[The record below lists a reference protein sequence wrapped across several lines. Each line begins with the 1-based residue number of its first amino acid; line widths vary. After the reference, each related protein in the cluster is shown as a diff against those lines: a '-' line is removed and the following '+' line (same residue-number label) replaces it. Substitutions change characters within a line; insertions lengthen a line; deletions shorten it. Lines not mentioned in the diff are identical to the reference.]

1 MKEKIGRLAR
11 GYADMPSPQIILDPT
26 GIEDTIEYG
35 RINQGALHIKSS
47 NGLSIRGA
55 LYSTSPRVTPAQNY
69 FSGGAVNITFD
80 VDPQGLDEDDSIEG
94 SFAIVTN
101 GGEYSVPYSLTVV
114 KTEYSEQTEEQD
126 NVIEY
131 EQKDSSE
138 VKPIIKKKAQ
148 LGIEHK
154 RREYY
159 LKYMRGRL
167 DYLAGVTPS
176 ISLAMMEKNLRAY
189 IGEEEPTFREKLEM
203 LELAIWRGDISRAD
217 AYIDNIS
224 QMRDDMGSDFEGY
237 VFFKYLTYKKSPDW
251 EKKEQLLRLLSSYDN
266 RSGFL
271 SIFLI
276 RLMVED
282 SLSDRPMD
290 CLARLHNY
298 YESGERTPYLYIQVC
313 KIMNRIPETLRQ
325 FGEFELDALYFGARH
340 GYIEESLAQAICRY
354 ADTTRVFQEKLYY
367 ILRLLYRTFKQERIC
382 DTICRLL
389 MLGGRT
395 GESYLPWYEMAVGG
409 TPENEEI
416 YEYYLKSCPIG
427 GAEMPEAVYL
437 YFAYHEPQSY
447 IAKCRLYESAI
458 NNIDSYSVLYNSYND
473 SAENFVREEIS
484 RGIIDDNIAPIY
496 SGILTSDKIDSALA
510 ELLPEILLMYKIQTR
525 DKSFAKVQVVYN
537 ELDEVQEVELA
548 DGEAKLAIY
557 TPNYDIYFLDADGYK
572 YRNVPYKLTQ
582 FIQNSDSLFDAC
594 VKLAPQLPVCK
605 LAMARELMGKY
616 VLTTSEVAELTELTG
631 QGGLTDEYKKSI
643 VSAVLFRHTWG
654 SEKQDAMLIA
664 DCAGFSLTTKDENIR
679 LIEALIKLG
688 HYNRAWKEIQTSGY
702 EFISKESLT
711 LLADNIIK
719 ARLFDKEDF
728 LTGLSWNLFV
738 RGERSKTLLHYL
750 ALHYNGLSEDMWD
763 LMCAASSA
771 GCEMGDLPERLLA
784 QKLFSDCR
792 DRIDDIFRVYA
803 AGGSVD
809 RQILRAYYV
818 VKCHASFVDGEPIS
832 EDIMD
837 TMTNVA
843 LHNFEGAG
851 LPVIVQLAL
860 TKRYSTQVVLSP
872 ELQRLCE
879 KIIQDLISRGIVFP
893 YYKRFSAPICLPNEI
908 NDKTLLSFKGQE
920 NDSVTLILYSE
931 NDDEE
936 PVYLEMNH
944 VYSGLFVKAVLLF
957 AGEKADY
964 EIRVTRDGKSF
975 VAEEGV
981 LRAEITATEKPDRFV
996 LLNDLVRSSVY
1007 PDDPAWQHSVL
1018 EYAKKTELVDNLFKI
1033 KES

>member
-11 GYADMPSPQIILDPT
+11 GYADMPSPEITLEPT
-26 GIEDTIEYG
+26 SIEDTIEYG
-35 RINQGALHIKSS
+35 RINQGALRIKSG
-47 NGLSIRGA
+47 NGLSVRGA

-69 FSGGAVNITFD
+69 FSGGAINITFD
-80 VDPQGLDEDDSIEG
+80 VDPQGLDEDDCIEG

-101 GGEYSVPYSLTVV
+101 GGEYSIPYSLTVV
-114 KTEYSEQTEEQD
+114 RTEYSQQSEEQD
-126 NVIEY
+126 SVIEY
-131 EQKDSSE
+131 EPKDSPE
-138 VKPIIKKKAQ
+138 EKTFIKKKTPMGA
-148 LGIEHK
+148 EHK

-167 DYLAGVTPS
+167 DYLAGITPS

-189 IGEEEPTFREKLEM
+189 IGEKEPNFREKLEM
-203 LELAIWRGDISRAD
+203 LELAIWRGDIPRAD
-217 AYIDNIS
+217 AYIENIS
-224 QMRDDMGSDFEGY
+224 QMTDDMRADFEGY
-237 VFFKYLTYKKSPDW
+237 AFFKYLTYKKSPDW
-251 EKKEQLLRLLSSYDN
+251 EKKEQLLRLLSSYDT
-266 RSGFL
+266 RSGYL

-290 CLARLHNY
+290 CLGRLKNY

-354 ADTTRVFQEKLYY
+354 ADSTRIFQEKLYY
-367 ILRLLYRTFKQERIC
+367 ILRLLYRSFKQEMIC

-395 GESYLPWYEMAVGG
+395 GESYLPWYEMAVSS
-409 TPENEEI
+409 TPENEDV

-427 GAEMPEAVYL
+427 GVEMPEAVYL

-447 IAKCRLYESAI
+447 IARCRLYESAI
-458 NNIDSYSVLYNSYND
+458 NNIDEYSVLYNSYKD
-473 SAENFVREEIS
+473 SAESFAREEIS
-484 RGIIDDNIAPIY
+484 RGVIDENIAPIY
-496 SGILTSDKIDSALA
+496 SGVLKPEKIDASLA
-510 ELLPEILLMYKIQTR
+510 EMLPEILLMYKIKVSDT
-525 DKSFAKVQVVYN
+525 SFTKIQIVYN
-537 ELDEVQEVELA
+537 ELTEVQEVELT
-548 DGEAKLAIY
+548 DGEARFAIY
-557 TPNYDIYFLDADGYK
+557 TPNYNIYFLDADGYK

-582 FIQNSDSLFDAC
+582 YISNSDLLLDTC

-616 VLTTSEVAELTELTG
+616 VLTAEEVSELTELAG
-631 QGGLTDEYKKSI
+631 QDGLTDEYKKSL

-664 DCAGFSLTTKDENIR
+664 DCAGFSLTSKDENIR
-679 LIEALIKLG
+679 LIEALINLG
-688 HYNRAWKEIQTSGY
+688 HYDRAWKEIQTSGY
-702 EFISKESLT
+702 EFISQQSLSQ
-711 LLADNIIK
+711 LAENIIK
-719 ARLFDKEDF
+719 ARLFDKDDF
-728 LTGLSWNLFV
+728 LTGLTWNLFV
-738 RGERSKTLLHYL
+738 RGERGKTILHYL

-763 LMCAASSA
+763 LMCAASAA
-771 GCEMGDLPERLLA
+771 GCELGDLPERLLA
-784 QKLFSDCR
+784 QKLFSNCK

-860 TKRYSTQVVLSP
+860 TKRYSTQVVLSA

-893 YYKRFSAPICLPNEI
+893 YYKHFSSPICLPNEI

-936 PVYLEMNH
+936 P
-944 VYSGLFVKAVLLF
+944 
-957 AGEKADY
+957 
-964 EIRVTRDGKSF
+964 I
-975 VAEEGV
+975 
-981 LRAEITATEKPDRFV
+981 
-996 LLNDLVRSSVY
+996 
-1007 PDDPAWQHSVL
+1007 
-1018 EYAKKTELVDNLFKI
+1018 
-1033 KES
+1033 